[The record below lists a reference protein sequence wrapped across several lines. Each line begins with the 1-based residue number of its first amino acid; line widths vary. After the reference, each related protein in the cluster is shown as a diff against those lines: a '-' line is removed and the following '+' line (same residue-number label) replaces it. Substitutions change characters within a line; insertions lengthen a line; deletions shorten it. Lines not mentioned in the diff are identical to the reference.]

1 MHGSSQYH
9 MMTWIQLI
17 YIFCPP
23 YIPCHSRPCYRYTQW
38 SRHVMLSH
46 LPGYEMVLIIAV
58 QPRPGIGEQTQ
69 TPCHDNSWMI
79 SDHGVNIAGGGV
91 LQLRG
96 HRGGGHHQE
105 LQPPDCYADWRPGR
119 AHNSQGGLSAGS
131 HQPVHHRGKSKLD
144 SSSHL
149 RLPQPRTY

>member
-1 MHGSSQYH
+1 MHGSCQYH
-9 MMTWIQLI
+9 MMTWIKLI

-23 YIPCHSRPCYRYTQW
+23 YIPCHSHSRPCYRYTQW
-38 SRHVMLSH
+38 SSHVMVSH

-79 SDHGVNIAGGGV
+79 SDHGVNIAGGRV

-105 LQPPDCYADWRPGR
+105 LQPADCYADWRPGR
-119 AHNSQGGLSAGS
+119 AHHSQGGLRAGS
-131 HQPVHHRGKSKLD
+131 HQPVHHRGKS
-144 SSSHL
+144 
-149 RLPQPRTY
+149 

>member
-1 MHGSSQYH
+1 MHGSCQCN

-17 YIFCPP
+17 HIFCPP
-23 YIPCHSRPCYRYTQW
+23 YIPSHHQTMLQIHTQW

-119 AHNSQGGLSAGS
+119 AHHSQGGLSAGS
-131 HQPVHHRGKSKLD
+131 HQPVHHRGKSIDQNKL
-144 SSSHL
+144 
-149 RLPQPRTY
+149 LPAI